1 MNEITNKENQ
11 QKFVMVNNELLN
23 SILQEMKELKG
34 ELQEMKEK
42 SSVNNLKLLTR
53 KETSEFFKVTEKTID
68 LWSKSKILIPH
79 KVGKLIYYKYD
90 ELKDVVDR
98 KGINRKQ

>member
-42 SSVNNLKLLTR
+42 SSVNNLNLLTR
-53 KETSEFFKVTEKTID
+53 KETSKFFKVTEKTID

-90 ELKDVVDR
+90 ELKDVIDR
-98 KGINRKQ
+98 KGINRK